1 MPAHPL
7 TRTQVKTVLKQT
19 TNLGFQTGFR
29 IAELLSLTIQQ
40 VADLHNYIKPV
51 LTVSKSYPIN
61 SI

>member
-1 MPAHPL
+1 MPAYPL

-40 VADLHNYIKPV
+40 VADLHGNIKPI
-51 LTVSKSYPIN
+51 LIVSKSYPIN